1 MLRQGVLGIKVKIML
16 PFDSSG
22 KQGPKKHLPDAVSIV
37 DPKEEE
43 IPTQPYSEQKGAK
56 PTDTQ
61 PPPGAPGSAPAPG
74 MGAPSLGA
82 GPTPSLGAGPPSLG
96 AGPPMGGPPP
106 GAPLA

>member
-1 MLRQGVLGIKVKIML
+1 ML
-16 PFDSSG
+16 PFDPSG

-43 IPTQPYSEQKGAK
+43 VPAQPYSEQKGAK
-56 PTDTQ
+56 PTDAQ
-61 PPPGAPGSAPAPG
+61 PQPGAPVAAQAPG

-82 GPTPSLGAGPPSLG
+82 GPPVGAGPPSLG

>member
-1 MLRQGVLGIKVKIML
+1 ML
-16 PFDSSG
+16 PFDASG

-43 IPTQPYSEQKGAK
+43 VPTQPYSEQKGAK

-61 PPPGAPGSAPAPG
+61 PPPGAPAQAPG

-82 GPTPSLGAGPPSLG
+82 GPPVGAAPSLG

-106 GAPLA
+106 GAPMA